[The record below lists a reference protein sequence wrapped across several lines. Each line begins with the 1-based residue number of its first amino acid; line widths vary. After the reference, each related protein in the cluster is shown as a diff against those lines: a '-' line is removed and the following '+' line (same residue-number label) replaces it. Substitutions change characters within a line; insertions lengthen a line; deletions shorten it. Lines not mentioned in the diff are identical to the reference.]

1 MEGGSSGSKF
11 HKLLGRGLTD
21 YEFREA
27 LMDPEQQAAAL
38 ESMDIEP
45 TQEVLAELNAA
56 IEALNNLATSETLA
70 GGPQAVA

>member
-27 LMDPEQQAAAL
+27 LMDPERRAAAL

-45 TQEVLAELNAA
+45 TPEVLEELDKA
-56 IEALNNLATSETLA
+56 IVALNNLAGSDTLA